1 MVLLMLM
8 GVHLLVLLM
17 LSVGVH
23 LRVLRMGL
31 VGVHFVVR
39 LVLSMRVHFV
49 VLLRVLLVGIHLM
62 VLLVG
67 LELVASGVGQ
77 HGLEQVGRLPGL
89 VSGRVH
95 EGRRRSLRLGMLLLL
110 NLGGFPWVRDFRA
123 LLGLLLELHLGVR
136 RYLRMRRHVL
146 TV

>member
-1 MVLLMLM
+1 MLLMLM

-17 LSVGVH
+17 LRVGVH
-23 LRVLRMGL
+23 FRVLLMRL
-31 VGVHFVVR
+31 VGVHFVML

-77 HGLEQVGRLPGL
+77 HGLEQMGRLTGL

-95 EGRRRSLRLGMLLLL
+95 EGRSGLRLGMLLL
-110 NLGGFPWVRDFRA
+110 NLWCFPRVGDFRA

-136 RYLRMRRHVL
+136 RYLRM
-146 TV
+146 